1 MNKKTLSSIVLSLL
15 LWLAAPANASA
26 TGQDGEILY
35 WNGKEY
41 EMLSLPLKYN
51 DELDRLVAQVADFTV
66 TSNWRGYQGHWS
78 IQDNQLY
85 LDSIVI
91 SYQKVLIPQ
100 KDSIFSKYL
109 KDGKVPATWVS
120 DTLRVVS
127 GKCIKYEHM
136 GFARYYEHE
145 DFIAF
150 KDGVVQSVR
159 REEQKC
165 LIKWDERTAVPK
177 IHQFIEELSAQL
189 HARYPKTHGYIGV
202 SILYS
207 DFDSNMMPTNVEA
220 TISKNTLTHPNPKLE
235 RELCEK
241 VSNFVLINRIF
252 PLYYIKGKITQDGRF
267 FPFQIP

>member
-1 MNKKTLSSIVLSLL
+1 
-15 LWLAAPANASA
+15 
-26 TGQDGEILY
+26 
-35 WNGKEY
+35 
-41 EMLSLPLKYN
+41 
-51 DELDRLVAQVADFTV
+51 
-66 TSNWRGYQGHWS
+66 
-78 IQDNQLY
+78 
-85 LDSIVI
+85 
-91 SYQKVLIPQ
+91 
-100 KDSIFSKYL
+100 
-109 KDGKVPATWVS
+109 
-120 DTLRVVS
+120 
-127 GKCIKYEHM
+127 M

-177 IHQFIEELSAQL
+177 IHQFIDELTAQL

-207 DFDSNMMPTNVEA
+207 DFDNNMMPTNVEA

-252 PLYYIKGKITQDGRF
+252 PLYYIKGKITQDGRCRTF
-267 FPFQIP
+267 LHNDRFELETPTKPSLGVVFLSPTSERWFLFVTENSKAHNLFRGVSLTLLGERVSPFQG